1 MQFLTTFIQNVKI
14 NKLQKMYVTS
24 QNKRLNSLIRLFVAQ
39 NLYVFK
45 SDLRLTL
52 SFVLQKKKTRV
63 TFLICFI
70 S

>member
-39 NLYVFK
+39 NPYVFK
-45 SDLRLTL
+45 TYLRLTL
-52 SFVLQKKKTRV
+52 SFVLQKKN
-63 TFLICFI
+63 
-70 S
+70 

>member
-39 NLYVFK
+39 NPYVFK
-45 SDLRLTL
+45 TDLRLTL
-52 SFVLQKKKTRV
+52 SFVLQKKN
-63 TFLICFI
+63 
-70 S
+70 